1 MYKNLFIERK
11 KQKLTVTEMGKV
23 ISKTPATYYKK
34 EVGFVNTTVQEAIS
48 ISKKLNKS
56 IEYLFEEFDI
66 DEE

>member
-23 ISKTPATYYKK
+23 ISKSPATYYKK
-34 EVGFVNTTVQEAIS
+34 EIGFVNTTVQEAIN
-48 ISKKLNKS
+48 ISKKLNKP